1 VGAAQRVAARLA
13 TKIWVESG
21 LSAYGCERRLAAARS
36 RSRRRHYEHPIRVE
50 SGAAAFERSC
60 CASGRSFIEQA
71 ATALRPTSD
80 IRLTPKGAQK
90 LPIVPGH

>member
-1 VGAAQRVAARLA
+1 MKAITLRVAYLL
-13 TKIWVESG
+13 IVEWVESG

-71 ATALRPTSD
+71 ATALRPDTGRS
-80 IRLTPKGAQK
+80 R
-90 LPIVPGH
+90 